1 MNPDKQTLHSIR
13 TDYSRAELAEASVA
27 SDPLVQFGR
36 WIDEAIGAQV
46 AEPTAMVLST
56 VDDVGRPASRVVLL
70 KGIVDD
76 GLRFYTNY
84 ASRKGQHLLANPNA
98 SLLFFWPELERQVR
112 IEGVTRRL
120 SEEESFEYFS
130 SRPLESRIGAW
141 ASAQS
146 TVTTRDDLERT
157 YRELSERFAD
167 GNVPLPP
174 TWGGYSLHPD
184 RLEFWQGRPSRMHDR
199 IQYRLDHDAWIIER
213 LSP

>member
-1 MNPDKQTLHSIR
+1 MNPDKQTLHAIR

-36 WIDEAIGAQV
+36 WIDEAIAARV

-56 VDDVGRPASRVVLL
+56 VDGAGRPASRVVLL
-70 KGIVDD
+70 KGIVDG

-84 ASRKGQHLLANPNA
+84 ASRKGQHLLTNPNA

-112 IEGVTRRL
+112 VEGVTRRL
-120 SEEESFEYFS
+120 SEEESFDYFS

-146 TVTTRDDLERT
+146 TVTTRADLERT

-167 GNVPLPP
+167 GDVPLPP
-174 TWGGYSLHPD
+174 TWGGYALHPD

-199 IQYRLDHDAWIIER
+199 IQYRLDNDAWIIER

>member
-1 MNPDKQTLHSIR
+1 MNSDKQTLHAIR

-36 WIDEAIGAQV
+36 WIDEAIAAQV

-56 VDDVGRPASRVVLL
+56 VDGAGRPASRVVLL
-70 KGIVDD
+70 KGIVDG

-84 ASRKGQHLLANPNA
+84 ASRKGQHLLTNPNA

-146 TVTTRDDLERT
+146 TVTTRADLERT

-174 TWGGYSLHPD
+174 TWGGYALHPD